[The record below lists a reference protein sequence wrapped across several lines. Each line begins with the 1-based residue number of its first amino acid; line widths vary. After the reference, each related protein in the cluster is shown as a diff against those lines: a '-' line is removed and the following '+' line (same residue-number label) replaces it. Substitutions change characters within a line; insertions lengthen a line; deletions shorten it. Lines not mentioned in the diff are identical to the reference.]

1 MASGNVQPPRF
12 DPTAYVQQRKERF
25 RGAKETQ
32 NRPSSASARPQDG
45 RREMTQRFPPA
56 VEGGKAGMQRR
67 QQQQQ
72 QQQQHR
78 QSENEESLGAQ
89 KRAAAQGKQSAKE
102 EIADIDSRLH
112 ALQAYLSNARQSTL

>member
-72 QQQQHR
+72 QQQHR
-78 QSENEESLGAQ
+78 QSENEESLGSQ

>member
-1 MASGNVQPPRF
+1 
-12 DPTAYVQQRKERF
+12 
-25 RGAKETQ
+25 
-32 NRPSSASARPQDG
+32 
-45 RREMTQRFPPA
+45 
-56 VEGGKAGMQRR
+56 MQRR
-67 QQQQQ
+67 QQQQQQ